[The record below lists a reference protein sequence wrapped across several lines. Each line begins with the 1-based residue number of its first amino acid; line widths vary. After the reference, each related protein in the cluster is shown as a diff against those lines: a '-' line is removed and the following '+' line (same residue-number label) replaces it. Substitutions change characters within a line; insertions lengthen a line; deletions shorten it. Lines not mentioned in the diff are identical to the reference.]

1 MARSLSKRESEVILE
16 MEWSGKKIV
25 TINEV
30 MTILGCPYDYA
41 KKIVQ
46 RLVEK
51 NWLDPISKGKY
62 LLVSASSGK
71 EGIPSSNALLIG
83 SFLVEPYY
91 FSYATSNSYYGFSPQ
106 MPSTIYI
113 VTTKSK
119 RLTRIH
125 GATYRFIRLSDR
137 KFFGYKKVK
146 VFDADVSMADKEKS
160 IVDSIDKMKYSG
172 GIREVVEI
180 IKVGIRKVD
189 IDKLLDYACKMG
201 SSSLVQRLG
210 FLLESLKVEFDDE
223 FLIQHIG
230 KSIVYLSPNGKKKG
244 NYNKRWKIICNVSLE
259 EFSD

>member
-16 MEWSGKKIV
+16 MEWSGKRVV
-25 TINEV
+25 TISEV
-30 MTILGCPYDYA
+30 MTILGCSYGHA

-46 RLVEK
+46 HLVEK

-62 LLVSASSGK
+62 LLISASSGK
-71 EGIPSSNALLIG
+71 EGIPSSNALLVG
-83 SFLVEPYY
+83 SFLAEPYY

-106 MPSTIYI
+106 MPSMIY
-113 VTTKSK
+113 VATTKSK

-125 GATYRFIRLSDR
+125 GNTYRFIRLSDR

-160 IVDSIDKMKYSG
+160 IVDSIDKMKYTG

-189 IDKLLDYACKMG
+189 IDKLLDYACRMG

-244 NYNKRWKIICNVSLE
+244 TYNKRWKIICNVSLE